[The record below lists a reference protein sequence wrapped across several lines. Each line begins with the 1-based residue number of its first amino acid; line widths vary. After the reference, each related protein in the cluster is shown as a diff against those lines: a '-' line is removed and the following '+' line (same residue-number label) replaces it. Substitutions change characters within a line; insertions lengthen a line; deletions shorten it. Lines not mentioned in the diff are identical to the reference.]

1 MTVYRFLIKPKWL
14 LFHLFCVLMMVAMV
28 SLGMWQLRRLDE
40 RREFNAT
47 VKARTEQE
55 AVPFDDI
62 VPPGE
67 VSGTSQLEYRPVEL
81 TGTYVQD
88 LRYERSVRRDD
99 LAGRDLFGVL
109 QLDDG
114 SVVVVNRGWLPDG
127 TPSPALPDGPVT
139 LLARLRQSAHD
150 GTGQVGD
157 TGSEPMTIFRVDV
170 GSIGSDAGA
179 EPRAMYVERIT
190 SEPAEPAE
198 MTPVPFPD
206 LGEGPHFGYAVQWFL
221 FTLGVVVSWALA
233 VARKVGELKNPPDPA
248 AIDPNAPAY

>member
-14 LFHLFCVLMMVAMV
+14 LFHLFCALAMVAMV

-40 RREFNAT
+40 RRDFNAT

-55 AVPFDDI
+55 VVALDEI
-62 VPPGE
+62 VPVGDAD
-67 VSGTSQLEYRPVEL
+67 GTGDLEYRPVEVG
-81 TGTYVQD
+81 GTYVPG

-127 TPSPALPDGPVT
+127 TPSPALPEGTVR
-139 LLARLRQSAHD
+139 LVARLRKSASD
-150 GTGQVGD
+150 GTGQVGA
-157 TGSEPMTIFRVDV
+157 TGDAPMTIFRIDV
-170 GSIGSDAGA
+170 EAIAADAGA

-190 SEPAEPAE
+190 SDPGEPAE
-198 MTPVPFPD
+198 MIPVPFPD
-206 LGEGPHFGYAVQWFL
+206 LGEGPHLGYAVQWFL
-221 FTLGVVVSWALA
+221 FTLGAAVCWALA
-233 VARKVGELKNPPDPA
+233 VARKVGELKNPQDPA
-248 AIDPNAPAY
+248 TIDPDAPAY